1 MIGKL
6 SREKPLNIIKS
17 SIGAIEMPRN
27 DKNSELKERNIFFA
41 IFLLLLMIIDGIIA
55 IQFTTING
63 MRAYVHSNLDGIIVG
78 GSVTLL
84 GFSLAL
90 YAFLVASINAFK
102 ERILRLLEQKS
113 KSGNIESKLETGE
126 WSDKFEKTLVGV
138 HNSAAYFFFVT
149 AISSAISIGLGL
161 EIEIL
166 FDSTLIGLQVLM
178 FLVSLELLFVSAWN
192 GFKLVEMDLKG

>member
-84 GFSLAL
+84 GISLAL
-90 YAFLVASINAFK
+90 YAFLVTSINSFK

-113 KSGNIESKLETGE
+113 KSVNIESKLETSE
-126 WSDKFEKTLVGV
+126 FSDKFRKALEGV
-138 HNSAAYFFFVT
+138 HNSVAYFFFVT

>member
-90 YAFLVASINAFK
+90 YAFLVTVYQICCNLP
-102 ERILRLLEQKS
+102 ILYFHS
-113 KSGNIESKLETGE
+113 
-126 WSDKFEKTLVGV
+126 V
-138 HNSAAYFFFVT
+138 HLNSLP
-149 AISSAISIGLGL
+149 G
-161 EIEIL
+161 
-166 FDSTLIGLQVLM
+166 
-178 FLVSLELLFVSAWN
+178 
-192 GFKLVEMDLKG
+192 